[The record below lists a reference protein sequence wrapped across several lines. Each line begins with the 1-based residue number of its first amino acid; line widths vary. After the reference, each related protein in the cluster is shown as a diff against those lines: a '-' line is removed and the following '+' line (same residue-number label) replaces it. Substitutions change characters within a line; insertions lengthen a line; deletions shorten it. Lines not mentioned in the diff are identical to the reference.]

1 VEVEK
6 GTVRGAE
13 KLEPEDTRERVLS
26 RQLDES
32 LAIPTA
38 RAMKPGCPASLAKVM
53 GKRERERWA
62 VTRVASVRG
71 EEAQ

>member
-38 RAMKPGCPASLAKVM
+38 RAMKPVCPASLAKVM
-53 GKRERERWA
+53 GKREREK
-62 VTRVASVRG
+62 G
-71 EEAQ
+71 GL